1 MKIIYQFI
9 EENLFNNYLGQYK
22 SCTITVS
29 GSDGKILDRVSDAFV
44 NPDNARQF
52 VDKCNIYQLM
62 PVHLKD
68 ALEDVIA

>member
-1 MKIIYQFI
+1 MSGIIWEGIGTSGIMRKQ
-9 EENLFNNYLGQYK
+9 K
-22 SCTITVS
+22 SCAITVS

-44 NPDNARQF
+44 NPDSARQF

-68 ALEDVIA
+68 ALEDAIA